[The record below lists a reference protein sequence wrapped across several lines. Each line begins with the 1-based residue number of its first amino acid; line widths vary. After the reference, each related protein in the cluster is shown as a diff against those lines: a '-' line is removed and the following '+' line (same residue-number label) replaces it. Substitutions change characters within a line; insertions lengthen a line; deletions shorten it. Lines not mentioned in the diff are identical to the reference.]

1 MQCLHE
7 SMKVCSNLSSTF
19 EMTSYYSILV
29 VIRSSVYSILVT
41 SILVMM
47 WFSPVTGV
55 SLTCVYMKVSWM
67 CHRSNFQITLNY
79 IQHSPVS
86 ACLASV
92 TVRVGEDVV
101 CSCGGDMQ
109 GYASDFIQFC
119 QFICMWSAILKDKIF
134 PMLDSVLISLCFL
147 HLVQYEDI

>member
-1 MQCLHE
+1 MFTSNYE
-7 SMKVCSNLSSTF
+7 SSNFSSTF
-19 EMTSYYSILV
+19 EMTSYYSILLE
-29 VIRSSVYSILVT
+29 IRSSVYSILVT

-119 QFICMWSAILKDKIF
+119 DFICTWSAILFYLKDKIF
-134 PMLDSVLISLCFL
+134 IMQDAILICLCFL
-147 HLVQYEDI
+147 YLVQYGDI

>member
-1 MQCLHE
+1 MFRGVISVQFNQCLHE
-7 SMKVCSNLSSTF
+7 SMKVTSNYFSSTF

-109 GYASDFIQFC
+109 GYASDFIFHTIC
-119 QFICMWSAILKDKIF
+119 QFI
-134 PMLDSVLISLCFL
+134 LCEEQF
-147 HLVQYEDI
+147 